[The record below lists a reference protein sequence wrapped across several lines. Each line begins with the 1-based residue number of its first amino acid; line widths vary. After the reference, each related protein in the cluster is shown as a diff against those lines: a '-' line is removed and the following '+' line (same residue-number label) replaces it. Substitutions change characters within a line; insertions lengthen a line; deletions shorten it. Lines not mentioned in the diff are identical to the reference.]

1 MRFIAEIN
9 TKGSNFIMLKLST
22 EKSIHSSHKEDE
34 ITAFQTTNSV
44 MGANVRGGQN
54 NTFSSN
60 SLLSPKKKLLTFS
73 RNGINKEDSSRVL
86 KKKLISNGKI
96 AGYGT

>member
-1 MRFIAEIN
+1 
-9 TKGSNFIMLKLST
+9 
-22 EKSIHSSHKEDE
+22 
-34 ITAFQTTNSV
+34 